1 MRVQKEKEIAE
12 NKMTNLWFDN
22 GELSEFGKICNEA
35 KIAANETRK
44 VHELPHGF
52 TIEQNKYLNDYWSLL
67 CRGNFVFQG
76 SEDECFI
83 SFGSHLAGVGK

>member
-1 MRVQKEKEIAE
+1 
-12 NKMTNLWFDN
+12 MTK
-22 GELSEFGKICNEA
+22 FGKICNDA

-52 TIEQNKYLNDYWSLL
+52 TVVQNKYLDDYWSLL
-67 CRGNFVFQG
+67 CNGNFVFQG

-83 SFGSHLAGVGK
+83 AFGSHLAGVGK